1 MTRTYLTAAM
11 LKPNRALQDAIESLL
26 VTSYQSL
33 VFDVI
38 QILCLNK
45 PKRSIPLRN

>member
-26 VTSYQSL
+26 VKSYQSL
-33 VFDVI
+33 VFDCYP
-38 QILCLNK
+38 QC
-45 PKRSIPLRN
+45 S